1 VDLDQ
6 SSREG
11 GVDRF
16 RTTRWDIVLLSAQSQ
31 APGYKEALAELC
43 NLYWYPLYAFVRR
56 RGHSPEDAQDLTQG
70 FFLDLLEHKA
80 FTRVDQQNGKF
91 RSFLL
96 ASLRHYL
103 ANETRSALS
112 LKRGAHIEFVYLNT
126 QNVQNAENRY
136 GREEPIEALTPE
148 KIFDARWAMA
158 LLGEARKR
166 LSLEYSA
173 EGRAATFEA
182 LIDFLDPLNSKK
194 LPSYDQVADQLNV
207 SVAAV
212 KTLIH
217 RLRKQYTEL
226 VREEI
231 SRTVSNASDLDA
243 ETHELCEALIAS
255 EGRILA

>member
-1 VDLDQ
+1 VNPDQ
-6 SSREG
+6 SSLK
-11 GVDRF
+11 GVADRF
-16 RTTRWDIVLLSAQSQ
+16 RTTRWNIVLLSAQSQ

-103 ANETRSALS
+103 ANETRSALC
-112 LKRGAHIEFVYLNT
+112 LKRGAHIEFVYLDM
-126 QNVQNAENRY
+126 QNIQNAENRY
-136 GREEPIEALTPE
+136 GWEEPIEALTPE

-166 LSLEYSA
+166 LSLEYAA

-182 LIDFLDPLNSKK
+182 LIDFLDPLNCKK

-231 SRTVSNASDLDA
+231 SRTVLDSGDVDA
-243 ETHELCEALIAS
+243 ETHELCEALIAA
-255 EGRILA
+255 EGRILP

>member
-1 VDLDQ
+1 MNLDQ

-16 RTTRWDIVLLSAQSQ
+16 RTTRWDIVLLSAQKPS
-31 APGYKEALAELC
+31 ARLLGSARRAVYSLLVSALRVCAASR
-43 NLYWYPLYAFVRR
+43 PF
-56 RGHSPEDAQDLTQG
+56 PEDAQDLTQG

-80 FTRVDQQNGKF
+80 FTRVDQENGKF

-112 LKRGAHIEFVYLNT
+112 LKRGAHIEFVYLDM
-126 QNVQNAENRY
+126 QNIQNAENRY

-207 SVAAV
+207 SVAAI

-217 RLRKQYTEL
+217 RLRKRYTEL

-231 SRTVSNASDLDA
+231 SRTVSNASDVDA
-243 ETHELCEALIAS
+243 ETHELCEALIAA
-255 EGRILA
+255 EGRILP